1 MKTSEGISF
10 SIAHLSP
17 LKQLRCKYGQELLRF
32 VDDKTHKLTYRLGRF
47 FPIESM
53 DCESQDAV
61 VMVTCDLFL
70 ILIGSEK

>member
-32 VDDKTHKLTYRLGRF
+32 VDDKPPKRTILPISVASSPLTAWTANATMQL
-47 FPIESM
+47 
-53 DCESQDAV
+53 
-61 VMVTCDLFL
+61 
-70 ILIGSEK
+70 